1 MIDPESIDIAQRRG
15 RPHRCARQAIYFVG
29 AEWPNYVECPISATV
44 RRASVCRDIKVVRR
58 RRTSFRMRNL
68 RNICICR
75 LVDGRQGYKI
85 LKDGTR
91 RITAF
96 MMPGD
101 SCDLHATIWC
111 AMDHGITAIRDCKP
125 LRRQSGHRQD
135 REKLRDF
142 GVCFG
147 GLCLLTRPF

>member
-1 MIDPESIDIAQRRG
+1 MIDPKSIDIAQRRG
-15 RPHRCARQAIYFVG
+15 RPDHCARQAIYFVG
-29 AEWPNYVECPISATV
+29 AEWSDYVECPISATV

-101 SCDLHATIWC
+101 SCDLHVTILC
-111 AMDHGITAIRDCKP
+111 AMDHGITGS
-125 LRRQSGHRQD
+125 RRSGTASRFVANQD
-135 REKLRDF
+135 TDRIARSSATLARALEAYA
-142 GVCFG
+142 C
-147 GLCLLTRPF
+147 